1 MNEISQ
7 VKYLGADTQGLGL
20 NGTSLTMRDGMRVK
34 KILVLNVNFWQLKKS
49 YLKLKL
55 KSENLGSA

>member
-1 MNEISQ
+1 MNEISL
-7 VKYLGADTQGLGL
+7 VKSLGADTQRLGL

>member
-1 MNEISQ
+1 MP
-7 VKYLGADTQGLGL
+7 QGLGL
-20 NGTSLTMRDGMRVK
+20 NGTSLRVRDGMRVK

-49 YLKLKL
+49 YLRLKL